1 MPRVPAEESMCL
13 RKVPSGAQCTICNVR
28 IRRKGDMPRHMRI
41 HAQDKSKLMH
51 RCPVCSFENMQ
62 RSNVDTHIRT
72 HTRQKSQHC
81 PDCAFCT
88 SDPGSLTRHRKRLH
102 GYVPRQRQSRDV
114 RGRISPIKKTTTTT
128 RTAPSSKAASAPVS
142 VSDQDDDTVSML
154 SVESED
160 DAPEDSIQPIEI
172 NKPGNTLMPDHSTL
186 ARHVNVSNNVGVSS
200 FSS

>member
-1 MPRVPAEESMCL
+1 MPRVSTEKSMCS
-13 RKVPSGAQCTICNVR
+13 RKVPSGAQCTVCNVH

-88 SDPGSLTRHRKRLH
+88 SDPGSLTRH
-102 GYVPRQRQSRDV
+102 Q
-114 RGRISPIKKTTTTT
+114 
-128 RTAPSSKAASAPVS
+128 
-142 VSDQDDDTVSML
+142 
-154 SVESED
+154 
-160 DAPEDSIQPIEI
+160 
-172 NKPGNTLMPDHSTL
+172 
-186 ARHVNVSNNVGVSS
+186 
-200 FSS
+200 